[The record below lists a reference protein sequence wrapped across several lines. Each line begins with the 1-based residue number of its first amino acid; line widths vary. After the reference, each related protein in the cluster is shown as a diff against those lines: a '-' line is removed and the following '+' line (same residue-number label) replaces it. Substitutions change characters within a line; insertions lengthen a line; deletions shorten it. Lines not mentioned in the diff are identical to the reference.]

1 MQVVIQIPQYITS
14 RQTTNENSQS
24 PDRGADRQT
33 DRQTYKQG
41 GVYSNLSESVFPP
54 VRFAPSMLKQQLLKG
69 SGSGFCTVISAA
81 SFRFILGSPRI
92 CGLSGFFDKAKLT
105 WNHHI
110 IIIRVTAF
118 RSFEGVS
125 KLFFEGDSKI
135 FMKTAQLTWGHSK
148 QYQNTFWW
156 RCAVAGEID

>member
-1 MQVVIQIPQYITS
+1 M
-14 RQTTNENSQS
+14 
-24 PDRGADRQT
+24 
-33 DRQTYKQG
+33 
-41 GVYSNLSESVFPP
+41 
-54 VRFAPSMLKQQLLKG
+54 RFAPSMLKQQLLKG

-92 CGLSGFFDKAKLT
+92 CGLSGFLDKAKLT
-105 WNHHI
+105 GNHIIII

-148 QYQNTFWW
+148 QYQNTF
-156 RCAVAGEID
+156 